1 MDVRS
6 IDQVPP
12 LPMHHGTVPV
22 WWLVEPRAMKQETAG
37 GYLELVAEFEVAGG
51 GHVDPHSHHTH
62 EYYYVLNGRGIM
74 TVDGEDRDVV
84 PGDFIY
90 IPPDKVHSLR
100 PVSETAPI
108 RALVFAVALADTPE
122 IDYSVN

>member
-6 IDQVPP
+6 IDQIQA

-22 WWLVEPRAMKQETAG
+22 WWLVQPREMKEATSG
-37 GYLELVAEFEVAGG
+37 GYLELAAEFEVAPGG
-51 GHVDPHSHHTH
+51 AVHPHSHHTH
-62 EYYYVLNGRGIM
+62 EYYYVLNGRGVMIIG
-74 TVDGEDRDVV
+74 GEERDVV
-84 PGDFIY
+84 PGDFVY
-90 IPPDKVHSLR
+90 IPPDVEHSIR
-100 PVSETAPI
+100 TKSDTAPL